1 MTLPLPAVITSRGM
15 MTAPDAD
22 VPAFV
27 DEDCAEVDDAAELLE
42 LVVPDAAPAAALA
55 EAALLAEPETPLP

>member
-1 MTLPLPAVITSRGM
+1 

-27 DEDCAEVDDAAELLE
+27 DEDCAEADDAAELPE
-42 LVVPDAAPAAALA
+42 PVVPDAAPAAALA
-55 EAALLAEPETPLP
+55 GAALLAEPETPLP